1 MSRTR
6 ARTQRA
12 QVVMHAHTCAPSLS
26 PDTVLQPAPPLT
38 IELARTRPA
47 GSRPSPAAPERRQ
60 SRCAGARTAPHTAP
74 RCCSLSRARARG
86 MRAGSMCSPLRTT
99 EAVRLPGGH
108 VAAVHA
114 RGQVAAPV
122 LAERRG
128 AVPRR
133 EKVVQPVAGS
143 LRPRGSAHAHTSHP
157 ARPRR
162 AANKCTQAPHPL
174 AHRSQVE
181 RAGRK
186 RADLGMLQLL
196 VPAGG
201 RRHAARGAVSG
212 PRAAVLACPSEDED
226 PSNVGHRPGTAV
238 PDRRVR
244 RGPGAFPPATT
255 RRPILGF
262 PEFLAPLM
270 AAGAS
275 GEGAE
280 RTWRGETGLR
290 CGK

>member
-60 SRCAGARTAPHTAP
+60 SRCAGARTAPPP

-86 MRAGSMCSPLRTT
+86 MRAGSMCSPRRTP

-157 ARPRR
+157 ARP
-162 AANKCTQAPHPL
+162 AEQPIN
-174 AHRSQVE
+174 
-181 RAGRK
+181 
-186 RADLGMLQLL
+186 
-196 VPAGG
+196 VP
-201 RRHAARGAVSG
+201 RPPTLSLTAARSSG
-212 PRAAVLACPSEDED
+212 PDANVPISACCSSSSPRGDAAMPPAARS
-226 PSNVGHRPGTAV
+226 
-238 PDRRVR
+238 RVR
-244 RGPGAFPPATT
+244 ALPCWPGRGP
-255 RRPILGF
+255 
-262 PEFLAPLM
+262 E
-270 AAGAS
+270 
-275 GEGAE
+275 
-280 RTWRGETGLR
+280 
-290 CGK
+290 

>member
-157 ARPRR
+157 ARP
-162 AANKCTQAPHPL
+162 AEQPIN
-174 AHRSQVE
+174 
-181 RAGRK
+181 
-186 RADLGMLQLL
+186 
-196 VPAGG
+196 VP
-201 RRHAARGAVSG
+201 RPPTLSLTAARSSG
-212 PRAAVLACPSEDED
+212 PDANVPISACCSSSSPRGDAAMPPAARSRVRALQCWPAPLRTRTRVMLVTA
-226 PSNVGHRPGTAV
+226 GTAV
-238 PDRRVR
+238 SDRRVR